1 MSLLDRFRVRRNG
14 FKLSEVMH
22 FGTTRNPLPI
32 PFRERLRCSRPSH
45 ALFVD
50 NAFMRNREPYSPVPF
65 LDKLRIF
72 VLENNR
78 LENISAS
85 FLVADSPMYEP
96 EKSRFVKLSSGCM
109 SIASTRSKIPFSPA
123 SGFITMWNDL

>member
-1 MSLLDRFRVRRNG
+1 M
-14 FKLSEVMH
+14 
-22 FGTTRNPLPI
+22 
-32 PFRERLRCSRPSH
+32 
-45 ALFVD
+45 
-50 NAFMRNREPYSPVPF
+50 PYSPVPF

-123 SGFITMWNDL
+123 SGFITMWNDLTEGKRFLLNPTMSSSRFCTLKLSSVLPMLNSVKV